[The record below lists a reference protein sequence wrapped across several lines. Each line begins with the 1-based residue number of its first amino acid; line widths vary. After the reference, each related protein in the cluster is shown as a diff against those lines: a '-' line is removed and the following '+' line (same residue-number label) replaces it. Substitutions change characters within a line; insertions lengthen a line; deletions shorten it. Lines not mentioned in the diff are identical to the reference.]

1 MYLISGHILL
11 PDFLGYIH
19 NKHVT
24 TQDVFLIFD
33 TLFNNNTHALT
44 NFSLLKAA
52 SLGTIASNVWW
63 TCELRE
69 FRWVSTSLQTSS
81 NRSVI
86 SCLHAALS

>member
-1 MYLISGHILL
+1 MYITSPDILL
-11 PDFLGYIH
+11 PDFLGNIH
-19 NKHVT
+19 NEHDT
-24 TQDVFLIFD
+24 TQNVFFRSDI
-33 TLFNNNTHALT
+33 LFNKNTHVLT

-52 SLGTIASNVWW
+52 SLGSIASNVWW
-63 TCELRE
+63 TWELRE